1 MVCQFKRIDREGH
14 AIGYG
19 WPLARLSLLPYDIEE
34 GLFSQPVTA
43 PAVKAVNSL
52 PAIFLSI
59 FLFP

>member
-34 GLFSQPVTA
+34 G
-43 PAVKAVNSL
+43 
-52 PAIFLSI
+52 
-59 FLFP
+59 